1 MRDTAEEV
9 RSATAEAP
17 GPQGLEVGVVH
28 GDFVE
33 EFEDFVR
40 VAASDLGRVA
50 WVLTLDHDEASD
62 LVQEAFARAY
72 ARWSAIT
79 STGQDAL
86 PYVRRVLVN
95 LRTDRWRRRRRR
107 RQAEAQWSSQS
118 SRLAPGGDPGQVA
131 IGQERLVSGLSGLSD
146 RQRRVVALRYLEDLS
161 VAETAE
167 VLGMTRGAVKMAASR
182 ALAHLRAHLGEDDR

>member
-1 MRDTAEEV
+1 MRDTAEDV
-9 RSATAEAP
+9 RSASVNAP
-17 GPQGLEVGVVH
+17 GQQSLEVVVVH
-28 GDFVE
+28 GDSAE

-40 VAASDLGRVA
+40 VAASDLGRMA
-50 WVLTLDHDEASD
+50 WVLTLDHDEAGD
-62 LVQEAFARAY
+62 LVQEALARAY

-79 STGQDAL
+79 STGQDPL

-95 LRTDRWRRRRRR
+95 LRADRWRRRRSR

-118 SRLAPGGDPGQVA
+118 SRLAPGADPAQAATGH
-131 IGQERLVSGLSGLSD
+131 ERLVSGLSGLTD

-167 VLGMTRGAVKMAASR
+167 FLGMTRAAVKMAASR
-182 ALAHLRAHLGEDDR
+182 ALTHLRAHLREDER